1 MLFEGKQSLGTRIL
15 MDATSRTDFR
25 NIGVGKKIN
34 TRIDSAKRP
43 TMSRNQK
50 RKLNYSPLEDR
61 RLLAVSASLS
71 AGTLSIVGDAS
82 ANTVN
87 VGQFGGVLFLN
98 GDISESF
105 SLSEVE
111 QIEFFGGAG
120 DDFFSSSVDI
130 DTRAVGNDGN
140 DELRTAGGTD
150 QLFGGEGDDLLV
162 STGGNDRLVGNNG
175 IDVLFGGDGDDAI
188 FGLGGDDE
196 LHGEAGDDNLV
207 AGFGD
212 DVVFGG
218 SGDDLV
224 FGHFGADQIF
234 GGEGNDRLFGQN
246 DDDIIHGESGDD
258 TVRGGQGNDVL
269 QGSIGDDRALGDEG
283 DDEIVVGDG
292 NDIVFGGAGNDNIRG
307 GAGNDLLFANAGND
321 EVFGEAGN
329 DVIRGNEGNDRLFGG
344 DNADRVD
351 GDAGDDH
358 VEGGGASDV
367 LIGDPGND
375 TIVGDA
381 SDRAIGGAGDDLI
394 QLVAGGTNTVTF
406 TGDYS
411 NFVVTRDR
419 GELVVRDTTGSDGL
433 DRITG
438 AESFIFSDGVREAAT
453 ETTRRIYIQ
462 PIIVSDDNGSDTATY
477 FGNDEQS
484 FDIRREIDEIYLQAG
499 IDIEFLDER
508 TFDSTFFNSGVGTG
522 VRTTQDLSTIIRQG
536 DRAGVGHTDGL
547 ILDAYFVNR
556 VPGFDVVPANTANGL
571 AFVGG
576 NGITMHVGE
585 NLLSFGRGRD
595 LIARVTAHEIGH
607 NLGLG
612 HVSEAGNL
620 LDNGTNLNAGQIATA
635 QSSDFSQ
642 TDGEVSGTLAML
654 PSPGDDD
661 GSSKDTGGC
670 GGCGC
675 CAACTG

>member
-1 MLFEGKQSLGTRIL
+1 
-15 MDATSRTDFR
+15 
-25 NIGVGKKIN
+25 
-34 TRIDSAKRP
+34 
-43 TMSRNQK
+43 MSRNKK
-50 RKLNYSPLEDR
+50 RKLNYSALEDR

-87 VGQFGGVLFLN
+87 VGQFGDLLFLN
-98 GDISESF
+98 GDLSESF
-105 SLSEVE
+105 NISEIDE
-111 QIEFFGGAG
+111 IQFFGGAG
-120 DDFFSSSVDI
+120 DDFFSSTVDI
-130 DTRAVGNDGN
+130 NTRAVGQDGN

-188 FGLGGDDE
+188 FGLGGDDI
-196 LHGEAGDDNLV
+196 LHGEAGDDTLV

-212 DVVFGG
+212 DVVYGDD
-218 SGDDLV
+218 GDDLV
-224 FGHFGADQIF
+224 FGHFGNDEIF

-246 DDDIIHGESGDD
+246 DDDIIHGEGGND
-258 TVRGGQGNDVL
+258 TVRGGFGDDVL
-269 QGSIGDDRALGDEG
+269 RGNSGDDRALGDQG
-283 DDEIVVGDG
+283 NDDIVVGEG
-292 NDIVFGGAGNDNIRG
+292 NDIVFGGSGNDSIFG
-307 GAGNDLLFANAGND
+307 GEGNDLLFANEGND

-329 DVIRGNEGNDRLFGG
+329 DVIRGNDGNDRLFGG

-358 VEGGGASDV
+358 VEGGRARDV
-367 LIGDPGND
+367 VIGDFGDD
-375 TIVGDA
+375 TIVGDT

-394 QLVAGGTNTVTF
+394 QLGDGGTDTVTF
-406 TGDYS
+406 SSDYS
-411 NFVVTRDR
+411 NFVVTNDN
-419 GELVVRDTTGSDGL
+419 GQLIVGDTTGADGL

-438 AESFIFSDGVREAAT
+438 AESFIFSDGVREAAA

-462 PIIVSDDNGSDTATY
+462 PIVVSNDNGSNTATY

-499 IDIEFLDER
+499 IDIEFLEER
-508 TFDSTFFNSGVGTG
+508 TINSTFFNSGVGTG
-522 VRTTQDLSTIIRQG
+522 VRTTRDLSNIVRQG
-536 DRAGVGHTDGL
+536 DQAGVGHTDGL

-556 VPGFDVVPANTANGL
+556 VPGFGVTSANTANGL
-571 AFVGG
+571 AFVGA
-576 NGITMHVGE
+576 NGITMHTGE
-585 NLLSFGRGRD
+585 NLLSFGSGRD

-620 LDNGTNLNAGQIATA
+620 LDNGTNLNASQIATA

-642 TDGEVSGTLAML
+642 TNGEVGGTLVEL
-654 PSPGDDD
+654 LPGDDD
-661 GSSKDTGGC
+661 GSSGGC